1 MTRSLNRTL
10 GIIAAVV
17 VSALGGVAVVYWFGF
32 RAVTVEVIVAAEGS
46 VEEEIRAPGSV
57 SSRTEVEVSSRVA
70 GVVER
75 VLVEEGGKVESGQLL
90 VALDDR
96 ELRGRAATARAAAEG
111 SKHNVVVA
119 DAALDKAKSDLTLAR
134 STMAR
139 EEALFGDGHVTRASL
154 DGTTT
159 SLRAAEAAEKSAA
172 ATLGAR
178 RDDARRADE
187 EAKLA
192 ETIASYAQIMAP
204 LAGLVT
210 KRQVEIGNTVA
221 PGSVLFRIVDDQTV
235 CASTR
240 VDVSQMGRVAL
251 GLPARIRL
259 ASGDELT
266 GTLARIAYESDPVTR
281 DQEVRILF
289 DVPPTHLTLAEEAQ
303 VVIRIGEAPG
313 LVVPGASVITADGS
327 ETVLLARDG
336 RVVQVPVQVRAMGQ
350 GAVVLDGLSPGDL
363 VVLEPAGVK
372 AGQRVSPLVV
382 GD

>member
-1 MTRSLNRTL
+1 MTRSQSRPLRTV
-10 GIIAAVV
+10 AAVV
-17 VSALGGVAVVYWFGF
+17 TALGGVAVVAWFGF
-32 RAVTVEVIVAAEGS
+32 RAVPVEVVVAHEGS
-46 VEEEIRAPGSV
+46 VAEEIRAPGSV

-70 GVVER
+70 GVVAQ
-75 VLVEEGGKVESGQLL
+75 VLVEEGDQVESGQLL
-90 VALDDR
+90 VTLDDR

-111 SKHNVVVA
+111 ARHSVVVA
-119 DAALDKAKSDLTLAR
+119 DAALDRAESDLTMAR

-139 EEALFGDGHVTRASL
+139 DEALFGDGHVTRAGL

-159 SLRAAEAAEKSAA
+159 ALRAAEAGEKSAA
-172 ATLGAR
+172 ATLEAR
-178 RDDARRADE
+178 RADALRADE

-192 ETIASYAQIMAP
+192 ETVASYSQITAP

-210 KRQVEIGNTVA
+210 ERQVEIGNTVA
-221 PGSVLFRIVDDQTV
+221 PGSVLFRIVDDETV
-235 CASTR
+235 CAATR

-266 GTLARIAYESDPVTR
+266 GTVARIAYESDPVTR

-289 DVPPTHLTLAEEAQ
+289 DVPPSHLTLAEEAQ
-303 VVIRIGEAPG
+303 VVIRIGDATG
-313 LVVPGASVITADGS
+313 LVVPGTAVITADGS

-336 RVVQVPVQVRAMGQ
+336 RVVQVPVRVRAMGQ
-350 GAVVLDGLSPGDL
+350 GAVVLDGLAPGDL
-363 VVLEPAGVK
+363 VVFEPADVK

>member
-1 MTRSLNRTL
+1 MSRLQSRTL
-10 GIIAAVV
+10 GTVAVIV
-17 VSALGGVAVVYWFGF
+17 VTALALVAVVYWFGF
-32 RAVTVEVIVAAEGS
+32 RAVTVEVVVAREGS
-46 VEEEIRAPGSV
+46 VTEEIRAPGSV
-57 SSRTEVEVSSRVA
+57 SSRTEVELSSRVA

-75 VLVEEGGKVESGQLL
+75 VLVEEGGRVESGQLL
-90 VALDDR
+90 AALDDR

-111 SKHNVVVA
+111 ARHNVVVA
-119 DAALDKAKSDLTLAR
+119 DAALDKARSDLTLAQ

-139 EEALFGDGHVTRASL
+139 EEALFAGGHVTRASL

-159 SLRAAEAAEKSAA
+159 ALRAAEAAEKSAQ

-192 ETIASYAQIMAP
+192 ETVASYGQITSP

-210 KRQVEIGNTVA
+210 KRQVEVGSTVA
-221 PGSVLFRIVDDQTV
+221 PGAVLFRIVDDQTV

-251 GLPARIRL
+251 GLPARVRL
-259 ASGDELT
+259 ASGDERT
-266 GTLARIAYESDPVTR
+266 GTVARIAYESDPVTR

-289 DVPPTHLTLAEEAQ
+289 DVPPEHLTLAEEAQ
-303 VVIRIGEAPG
+303 VVIGLGEVPG

-327 ETVLLARDG
+327 QTVLLARDE
-336 RVVQVPVQVRAMGQ
+336 RVVAVPVQVRAMGQ

-363 VVLEPAGVK
+363 VILEPAAVK
-372 AGQRVSPLVV
+372 TGQRVSPLVA